1 LSVRIGREQVVGFS
15 RSDDLSLWV
24 KRRIKQPEGQLC
36 SSARAELTFGWRDVM
51 EPTSTA
57 PVEVAVEALAT
68 ATASPMTAT
77 DGDILTLVADL
88 ARIACYLGEL
98 TAAARDRWA
107 DWGTVT
113 PHLQQAEALAADTTR
128 CLSHAAGI
136 YAFNTNRPDTTIGRL
151 ASTGTARSA
160 A

>member
-1 LSVRIGREQVVGFS
+1 
-15 RSDDLSLWV
+15 
-24 KRRIKQPEGQLC
+24 
-36 SSARAELTFGWRDVM
+36 M
-51 EPTSTA
+51 EPTSNA
-57 PVEVAVEALAT
+57 PVEAAAAALAT
-68 ATASPMTAT
+68 ATALPMTAT
-77 DGDILTLVADL
+77 GEDILTLVADL
-88 ARIACYLGEL
+88 ARIAGYLGEL

-136 YAFNTNRPDTTIGRL
+136 YAFNTNRPDTSILRR
-151 ASTGTARSA
+151 ASTGTVRPA